1 METME
6 IPIFYGEEP
15 EEWVTWM
22 DAFIADQSL
31 SEFETRQFTYGF
43 IDGEAHTW
51 YCEELSRSGFDS
63 WEDLKVRLVRRFSTR
78 VVEAKEQ
85 PSLMEHIKQMRSL
98 LDRLQQRWKEED
110 ESKKLPEEETMVIE
124 DTEEIVSCVEGK
136 RSSNDLIL
144 EPIPSLTKPEV
155 KNEACV
161 FMSEP
166 VTQVATSE
174 KALKEDQLVP
184 MGNPVLG
191 KQSGREQSGNTTKK
205 KKRWK
210 TALEAQQCSRQN
222 LRLGRRRRTV
232 CRHEEV
238 TILPNTHQLFG
249 KMFRRATNKKK
260 NKKQKF
266 TRAKGFKY
274 RSNMVGA
281 SSLQFQRKSK
291 SRRQEGKQDTP
302 KQNTKRKFSGNSI
315 ACLWNSKYQLSL
327 SRKTFRWYKK
337 RHDKILHLRSNMR
350 LQLYDMGKLS
360 WEFLLVAEQGKRDKT
375 KSKHKGYRKFFSLV
389 TSLWTKQMKVNRQR
403 VIHKYSNMH
412 KINYKRRVA
421 KVKGFKYKHRA
432 VNSRKCH
439 GENLPNENVY
449 RRFSGKQIALSW
461 NSKTALEL
469 VRRNI
474 EGGHKSSKRK
484 RVKIVFLENDKQLQ
498 LDGNGE
504 FFEELLLAAVKR
516 KMINLKYM
524 LKSCGKFILLD
535 ITVGPPKDQGKRN
548 KRRVKN
554 DKLRRW
560 KYKLGR
566 MELSLQWFLVSEKS
580 TEQEMMSWTEGGKTE
595 GRIKLDVLLMELD
608 STKGILK
615 LHRLETLKNT
625 EVNWR
630 QQMENID
637 IQRCGLLGSVFL
649 EKENDEIKC
658 LKPVKKSTRGP
669 VKSLRVKHSFEWG
682 NRVWEPGIETGRRVG
697 SDDGN
702 KVKWKFKGEFTAPN
716 PIHVNDEEDSITEY
730 SVFIAKT
737 NARQLKFDHVLE
749 WGLGK
754 YVPAVETSTQWRRTG
769 IGVDMSSEQP
779 VEFTWQDYIDVA
791 AFTRDTVED
800 AIKRN
805 QQRELNENLF
815 ALDIAYV
822 LFGAPRPPEQSFTG
836 RGLRNKGWDVHES
849 DEEKQAVEVCDR
861 ERKLF
866 SELGGISST
875 KLLCV
880 HISVLCWE
888 KKDKHEESSVL
899 NERNDAN
906 QSMCLN
912 LEDKVDFKGGSIVTC
927 VILMNKAQRR

>member
-1 METME
+1 MKLME
-6 IPIFYGEEP
+6 
-15 EEWVTWM
+15 
-22 DAFIADQSL
+22 A
-31 SEFETRQFTYGF
+31 
-43 IDGEAHTW
+43 
-51 YCEELSRSGFDS
+51 
-63 WEDLKVRLVRRFSTR
+63 DLKSVM
-78 VVEAKEQ
+78 EQ
-85 PSLMEHIKQMRSL
+85 EQSILLEQSMSRMRMIKQAMISMQQQMQVQASSL
-98 LDRLQQRWKEED
+98 KRLEERWDERDKARGIHREEAQIQQQIHVEESLQKLDPVLELFPSVTTQEEK
-110 ESKKLPEEETMVIE
+110 S
-124 DTEEIVSCVEGK
+124 EILVYGL
-136 RSSNDLIL
+136 DA
-144 EPIPSLTKPEV
+144 T
-155 KNEACV
+155 
-161 FMSEP
+161 
-166 VTQVATSE
+166 TQGVTSE
-174 KALKEDQLVP
+174 KDAERESLVSMEAPLMIVQEKTQTTVNHVEVIPPVPELSDLLTQKNETFGVSPQTQGGVPLVMIQEKGLSTKAGEDPLATMKDTEGENQSIEQKESMRKKRKRWKGFLQIQERMEKYKGYEERLKTPFVWEKFTNGFGAVRKDMTQLQRNVRPGSAIEAVYADQVFGKMHLRSKRVKMRCKKTILVNSMGWKYKVVEDKSEKHQIQKKNIHNRSHTSWVDLYICEYDYLLVARHV
-184 MGNPVLG
+184 GNKKLLL
-191 KQSGREQSGNTTKK
+191 RFIKK
-205 KKRWK
+205 KK
-210 TALEAQQCSRQN
+210 
-222 LRLGRRRRTV
+222 GRTRV
-232 CRHEEV
+232 EC
-238 TILPNTHQLFG
+238 G
-249 KMFRRATNKKK
+249 NKLVKEK
-260 NKKQKF
+260 NKQKLDMPK
-266 TRAKGFKY
+266 RIIN
-274 RSNMVGA
+274 RSF
-281 SSLQFQRKSK
+281 L
-291 SRRQEGKQDTP
+291 
-302 KQNTKRKFSGNSI
+302 
-315 ACLWNSKYQLSL
+315 
-327 SRKTFRWYKK
+327 
-337 RHDKILHLRSNMR
+337 
-350 LQLYDMGKLS
+350 GKLITATGG
-360 WEFLLVAEQGKRDKT
+360 LKLALVLI
-375 KSKHKGYRKFFSLV
+375 KGYINGGLK
-389 TSLWTKQMKVNRQR
+389 
-403 VIHKYSNMH
+403 SN
-412 KINYKRRVA
+412 KRN
-421 KVKGFKYKHRA
+421 H
-432 VNSRKCH
+432 
-439 GENLPNENVY
+439 
-449 RRFSGKQIALSW
+449 
-461 NSKTALEL
+461 
-469 VRRNI
+469 
-474 EGGHKSSKRK
+474 
-484 RVKIVFLENDKQLQ
+484 VKIAFLGSDKLMQ
-498 LDGNGE
+498 LDGIQK
-504 FFEELLLAAVKR
+504 FFWNLLLAAVKR
-516 KMINLKYM
+516 TRAKLKYM
-524 LKSCGKFILLD
+524 RVSYGEFFLLS
-535 ITVGPPKDQGKRN
+535 ITVRPPKDQGKRN

-716 PIHVNDEEDSITEY
+716 PIHVNDEEDSIIEY

-737 NARQLKFDHVLE
+737 NPRQLKFDQVLE

-791 AFTRDTVED
+791 AFNRDTVED

-836 RGLRNKGWDVHES
+836 RGLKNKGWDVHES

-866 SELGGISST
+866 GELGGISST